1 MSGSASP
8 VVAAYGGPTPNIAGV
23 SPPPSPPDSLCAL
36 EKISNHN
43 CHKIHNETNEEP
55 CGAHRIWK
63 WRNQYGEV
71 LGGLGTGI
79 GDADRGVE
87 CARGKHCLGGKY
99 IEHET
104 DCDADDAREAEDL
117 AAGTSSRGST
127 LSLYSGSHSWSSSS
141 SHSSLHG
148 ASHSNASNPV
158 GGGLLDLGSGAG
170 ASRTPSPAVGPGY
183 ARHEV
188 EGIGNK
194 IKTVKVSM
202 IRVGKGVP
210 EWKDE
215 KATGQSLRREIS
227 GEVRSWCGWCAR
239 VIPGEKDYATDGTQR
254 PS

>member
-1 MSGSASP
+1 M
-8 VVAAYGGPTPNIAGV
+8 
-23 SPPPSPPDSLCAL
+23 
-36 EKISNHN
+36 
-43 CHKIHNETNEEP
+43 EP

-87 CARGKHCLGGKY
+87 CARGKDCLRGKY

-104 DCDADDAREAEDL
+104 DCDAEDAREAEDL
-117 AAGTSSRGST
+117 AAGHSPGGST
-127 LSLYSGSHSWSSSS
+127 LSLYSGSHSWSSS
-141 SHSSLHG
+141 HSSLHG
-148 ASHSNASNPV
+148 GHSNASTPGV
-158 GGGLLDLGSGAG
+158 LLEPGSGSG
-170 ASRTPSPAVGPGY
+170 GPRTPSPAVGPGY

-194 IKTVKVSM
+194 IKTVRVSM
-202 IRVGKGVP
+202 IRIGGCVP

-215 KATGQSLRREIS
+215 KTAGESLRREIS

-239 VIPGEKDYATDGTQR
+239 VVPGRLDYEADEERQCSTATSTASGFAAH
-254 PS
+254 SK